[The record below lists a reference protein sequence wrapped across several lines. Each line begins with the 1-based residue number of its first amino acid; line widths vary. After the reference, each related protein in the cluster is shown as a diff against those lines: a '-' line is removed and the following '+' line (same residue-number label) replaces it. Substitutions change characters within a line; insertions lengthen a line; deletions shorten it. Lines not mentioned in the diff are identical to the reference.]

1 MVAALHHSRA
11 RARDLIPELSFNKN
25 MLIARIVN
33 SNSHVDYAARV
44 LDEFDAEVTPSA
56 DDYGFGTFVS
66 IPVIEGTEA
75 VAVIYNTL
83 IVNPEYA
90 SYGPRLSPKPDLGNF
105 SPDFLNEQGV
115 LVGLLLLGTLSGG
128 RATQELPP
136 NPLSAGDP
144 VSGLS
149 EEAFRAFHFREDG
162 KVALRYYAQILAH
175 AGLFAVPLL
184 ERIIGRLGEI
194 AGEDDAKKLEVL
206 KQNLSWQRTVGAAR
220 L

>member
-1 MVAALHHSRA
+1 
-11 RARDLIPELSFNKN
+11 

-44 LDEFDAEVTPSA
+44 LDDFDAEDAPSPE
-56 DDYGFGTFVS
+56 DYGFGTFVS
-66 IPVIEGTEA
+66 IPVNGVSEA
-75 VAVIYNTL
+75 VGVVYNTM

-90 SYGPRLSPKPDLGNF
+90 SFGPRLSPKPELGNF

-115 LVGLLLLGTLSGG
+115 LVGFLLLGTLSGG
-128 RATQELPP
+128 NRSSQELPAT
-136 NPLSAGDP
+136 PLSAGDP
-144 VSGLS
+144 VNSLS
-149 EEAFRAFHFREDG
+149 EEGFRAFHLGDDG
-162 KVALRYYAQILAH
+162 KIALNYYSQVVSH

-184 ERIIGRLGEI
+184 ERILGRLGDI
-194 AGEDDAKKLEVL
+194 AEEDDAKKLEVL